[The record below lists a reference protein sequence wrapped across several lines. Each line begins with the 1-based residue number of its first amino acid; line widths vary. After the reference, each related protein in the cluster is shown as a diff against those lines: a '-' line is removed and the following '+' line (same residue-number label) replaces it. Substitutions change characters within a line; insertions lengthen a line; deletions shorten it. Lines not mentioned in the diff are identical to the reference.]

1 MGRNRLSDPAWKSGP
16 TYPEPTSSEHAIG
29 PEPAGWDH
37 DGVGRKEAERVDGEA
52 LCAVREA
59 YSCSRDGCDTDA
71 RKDHV
76 YALSDVSERVQQA
89 ASRAIDVSRRDA
101 ARSPRSLA
109 EGNEA
114 DYTDEPEAVDI
125 IEYLAINA
133 TIVDYDGGPILA
145 FEFTDSEESDA
156 PNQSSRSATERFG
169 EDELGYVY
177 PHFTD
182 EHGFGGPCYGHVE
195 P

>member
-1 MGRNRLSDPAWKSGP
+1 MGRNRLPDPSWKSGP
-16 TYPEPTSSEHAIG
+16 SYPEPTSSEHAIS

-89 ASRAIDVSRRDA
+89 ARHAIDVSRRDA

-114 DYTDEPEAVDI
+114 DYTDEREDI
-125 IEYLAINA
+125 VEYLAIHA
-133 TIVDYDGGPILA
+133 TIVDYDEGPILA
-145 FEFTDSEESDA
+145 FEFGD
-156 PNQSSRSATERFG
+156 
-169 EDELGYVY
+169 DELGYVY

-182 EHGFGGPCYGHVE
+182 EQGFGGPCYGHVE
-195 P
+195 PEPDINAHRYDL

>member
-89 ASRAIDVSRRDA
+89 ASRAI
-101 ARSPRSLA
+101 
-109 EGNEA
+109 E
-114 DYTDEPEAVDI
+114 YTDEPEAVDI

-133 TIVDYDGGPILA
+133 TIVDYDEGPILA

-182 EHGFGGPCYGHVE
+182 EHGFGGSCYGHVE
-195 P
+195 PEPDINAHR